1 MDIFTPFRLLR
12 GHAGGLINY
21 LFLFDRQR
29 PAGEKHLFVDVTEIH
44 RVNSHTGV
52 PRVTS
57 SVLKELYR
65 LNLPYRIVE
74 VYARPHHEG
83 FFSVARRRPIRVARG
98 DVFFG
103 LDLSKF
109 LTQKNRWFLD
119 RMYRSGIPVYF
130 YVHDLIPITF
140 PENCSPNVVRAF
152 PRWLATVSRYSGLI
166 ANSRSTRDEFADYFS
181 RGEHRAANERLLI
194 DFAYPGTDFAS
205 LAPGG
210 AGLRDGQPGLQ
221 AGRRD
226 GRIAFIAVGAIE
238 KRKGYGQLLG
248 AFELLRKKGVDLS
261 LTIVGPAYER
271 GGAVEQAIFSSSH
284 YGTSLFWYDSY
295 VSDEKLA
302 SLYAESDAYI
312 SASWAEG
319 FGLPVIEAASYDK
332 PLILRDITVFRE
344 LGGEGAF
351 YFSGESAE
359 SLAAALE
366 DWISLYRTSQVPL
379 PSVRGRS
386 WRSCAEDICRIILPE
401 YRAAAAAEQ
410 EKRKAAK
417 PACDVSVIIVNY
429 NTCSLLRDC
438 LASIYA
444 RTEGI
449 AFEVLV
455 SDNGSTDGSAEMVR
469 KEFPQVEL
477 LENRANLGFGAAN
490 NRALDRA
497 VGKYVFYLNSD
508 TVLVN
513 NAVKIF
519 FDYWE
524 AHAGDAISCLGCN
537 LMWPDGQFCRSAGE
551 SRNGRFKSAAD
562 FRRNQRKLCFR
573 SYRVAMRHYV
583 FKRPLRLVEDQ
594 DPPVE
599 KRVGPVGY
607 VTGADLFLLNN
618 GQARFDEGYFM
629 YYEEVDLEYALSAA
643 GKQPVLIDGP
653 QIIHLEGASSVRN
666 RYEIKDQTDFSKI
679 QMSLS
684 AIRFFKKHALISPG
698 TLFLTKLYTALL
710 WLNPLIFR
718 STRRYIRRLALL

>member
-1 MDIFTPFRLLR
+1 R
-12 GHAGGLINY
+12 AG
-21 LFLFDRQR
+21 
-29 PAGEKHLFVDVTEIH
+29 
-44 RVNSHTGV
+44 
-52 PRVTS
+52 
-57 SVLKELYR
+57 
-65 LNLPYRIVE
+65 
-74 VYARPHHEG
+74 
-83 FFSVARRRPIRVARG
+83 
-98 DVFFG
+98 
-103 LDLSKF
+103 
-109 LTQKNRWFLD
+109 
-119 RMYRSGIPVYF
+119 
-130 YVHDLIPITF
+130 
-140 PENCSPNVVRAF
+140 
-152 PRWLATVSRYSGLI
+152 
-166 ANSRSTRDEFADYFS
+166 
-181 RGEHRAANERLLI
+181 NERLLI
-194 DFAYPGTDFAS
+194 DFAYPGTDFTS
-205 LAPGG
+205 LVPEETAPAEAELQGRESVLPEQRPCGHPSGG
-210 AGLRDGQPGLQ
+210 RTGHRDGG
-221 AGRRD
+221 
-226 GRIAFIAVGAIE
+226 IAFIAVGAIE
-238 KRKGYGQLLG
+238 KRKGYSQLLG
-248 AFELLRKKGVDLS
+248 AFELLRKKGVDLM

-271 GGAVEQAIFSSSH
+271 GSEVEQAIFSSPN

-319 FGLPVIEAASYDK
+319 FGLPVIEAASYGK
-332 PLILRDITVFRE
+332 PLILRDITVFHE

-351 YFSGESAE
+351 YFSGASAE
-359 SLAAALE
+359 SLADALE
-366 DWISLYRTSQVPL
+366 DWIALYRSSQAPL

-410 EKRKAAK
+410 EERKAQK
-417 PACDVSVIIVNY
+417 PACDVSIIIVNY
-429 NTCSLLRDC
+429 NTCRLLRDC

-444 RTEGI
+444 KTEGL

-513 NAVKIF
+513 NAVKVF
-519 FDYWE
+519 FAYWE
-524 AHAGDAISCLGCN
+524 SHAGDAISCLGCN
-537 LMWPDGQFCRSAGE
+537 LMWPDGQFCRSAGD

-583 FKRPLRLVEDQ
+583 FNRPLRLVEDQ

-599 KRVGPVGY
+599 KRVGQVGY
-607 VTGADLFLLNN
+607 VTGAALFLVNN
-618 GQARFDEGYFM
+618 EQARFDEGYFM

-653 QIIHLEGASSVRN
+653 QIIHLEGASSVKN
-666 RYEIKDQTDFSKI
+666 KYEIKDQTDFSKI

-684 AIRFFKKHALISPG
+684 AIRFFKKHSLIGPVS
-698 TLFLTKLYTALL
+698 LFFTKFYTALL
-710 WLNPLIFR
+710 WLNPLIFK
-718 STRRYIRRLALL
+718 STRRYIRRLLPL